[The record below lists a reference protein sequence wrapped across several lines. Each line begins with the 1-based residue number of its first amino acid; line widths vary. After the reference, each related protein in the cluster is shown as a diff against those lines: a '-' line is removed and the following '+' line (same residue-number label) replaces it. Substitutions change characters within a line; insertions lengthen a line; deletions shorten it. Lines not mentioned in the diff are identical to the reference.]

1 MIERLII
8 HNFKGIKSADI
19 EFNAFKNI
27 LVGNNGVGKSTLM
40 EALSLAMGYGLSKLE
55 ITPHLFHI
63 DCVKEFIETKSL
75 PIITIEVVFGGKKD
89 EFSGTNNTLRTN
101 LRGLQLK
108 ICFDDVYTELFEAE
122 KADCTQIP
130 CEYYKVER
138 YWFSDS
144 PVKQQLMPYNI
155 MLVDSSSAYFN
166 SSSNQ
171 YMANLLKKYIGTEE
185 LVKLQSSLRHLREK
199 FEGEEKIEEVNAKL
213 STEIERLRVS
223 IDVTSN
229 IIFRNILCPFL
240 EDIPIEQIGEG
251 ELCILKTILSIDKSH
266 LTDKPKVIIVEE
278 PETHLSHT
286 KMYELMR
293 KIEDNLEKDK
303 TQLIITTHNN
313 FIANKLDLSNLIL
326 VNNNNGIVE
335 TRKINNRDDKEL
347 CGFFTKISNYPTLRL
362 ILCKSAILVEGPT
375 DEMIVTYYYK
385 KKYNKH
391 PFDDGI
397 ELISVEG
404 ISFKQFAELAKAF
417 NKKVAII
424 TDNDGMD
431 PDGVLNLRGLK
442 DLPETIKVFTETNT
456 SLKTLEPSFVEQN
469 KEKLQD
475 LSNVIRLRSVNPDTK
490 DGLIAFMINNKT
502 EWAYRLI
509 KSLYATDFEVPQY
522 ISNSIDWLL
531 GNDEQ

>member
-8 HNFKGIKSADI
+8 HNFKGIKTADI
-19 EFNAFKNI
+19 ILNPYKNI
-27 LVGNNGVGKSTLM
+27 IVGNNGVGKSTLI
-40 EALSLAMGYGLSKLE
+40 EALSLAMGYGLSKLD

-63 DCVKEFIETKSL
+63 ACVKDFLETKVL
-75 PIITIEVVFGGKKD
+75 PIITIEVVFGGSKD
-89 EFSGTNNTLRTN
+89 EFSGTNNTLHTN

-108 ICFDDVYTELFEAE
+108 ICFDEAYTELFEAE

-144 PVKQQLMPYNI
+144 LVKQQFMPYNV
-155 MLVDSSSAYFN
+155 MLIDSSSTYFN
-166 SSSNQ
+166 SSTNH
-171 YMANLLKKYIGTEE
+171 YMANLLKKYIGTED
-185 LVKLQSSLRHLREK
+185 LIKLQSSLRHLREN
-199 FEGEEKIEEVNAKL
+199 FEDEEKIDDINKKL
-213 STEIERLRVS
+213 STEIENLRVS

-251 ELCILKTILSIDKSH
+251 ELCMLKTMLSIDKYH
-266 LTDKPKVIIVEE
+266 LTDKPKIIIIEE

-286 KMYELMR
+286 KMYELMK

-303 TQLIITTHNN
+303 TQLIVTTHNN
-313 FIANKLDLSNLIL
+313 FIANKLDLSHLIL
-326 VNNNNGIVE
+326 INSNNGIIE
-335 TRKINNRDDKEL
+335 TCKINHEDDEL
-347 CGFFTKISNYPTLRL
+347 SGFFTKISNYPTLRL

-375 DEMIVTYYYK
+375 DEMIVTYYYVK
-385 KKYNKH
+385 TYNKH

-404 ISFKQFAELAKAF
+404 VSFKHFAELATYF

-424 TDNDGMD
+424 TDNDGND
-431 PDGVLNLRGLK
+431 YDSLLKKRGLHN
-442 DLPETIKVFTETNT
+442 LPDTIKVFTETNT
-456 SLKTLEPSFVEQN
+456 LLKTLEPSFVEEN
-469 KEKLQD
+469 NDKLQE
-475 LSNVIRLRSVNPDTK
+475 LSNILRTRKVNPDTK
-490 DGLIAFMINNKT
+490 EDLIKFMTNNKA

-509 KSLYATDFEVPQY
+509 KNINTTEFEVPKY
-522 ISNSIDWLL
+522 ISSSINWLL
-531 GNDEQ
+531 NKDEQ